1 MSANGEHVLID
12 QYSLNTEMEQVVPE
26 LPDVSW
32 PVQVGIDAR
41 FKRSVG
47 QSGHFLFGVSVN
59 GKSIRL
65 LKKNCLTRTKSSVLV
80 INSDVSFAESLELVL
95 ELD

>member
-12 QYSLNTEMEQVVPE
+12 QYSLNTEMEQVFLE

-41 FKRSVG
+41 FERSVG

-65 LKKNCLTRTKSSVLV
+65 LKKKLPDSDKVISSGNQFGRVVRGV
-80 INSDVSFAESLELVL
+80 IGVSN
-95 ELD
+95 